1 MMGGLTFLWPIAL
14 ILIPVWLLLAFF
26 YQRNQ
31 AKTAGGKLSV
41 PVPKSVIG
49 KGNRVLIRLLKASRI
64 LFNLGAILIIIS
76 LARPGYFDTE
86 MVLEGEGIDIV
97 IALDLSSSMLA
108 QDFYPDR
115 LEVSKKLMKE
125 FIRQRPVDRIAVVG
139 FAGESFTQS
148 PLTHDHDLLVD
159 LVGEM
164 ECGMIADGTAI
175 GMGLAT
181 SLARLRN
188 TEVGSGVVILLTDGV
203 NNTGYIDPMTAAQM
217 AHKMGVRVYTIGVGS
232 IGVARAPVERR
243 RDGTI
248 VFGNVR
254 VEIDEEL
261 LKEISAMTGAVY
273 YRADNER
280 ALQEI
285 YDRIDQLERTEVR
298 VENIRHF
305 QSLFRIPLLIGT
317 LFLAISIVPS
327 IVLKKFP

>member
-1 MMGGLTFLWPIAL
+1 MGNLTFLWPIAL
-14 ILIPVWLLLAFF
+14 ILVPVWIILAYY
-26 YQRNQ
+26 YQKAYSRRSGRQ
-31 AKTAGGKLSV
+31 VSI
-41 PVPKSVIG
+41 PIPKSSLGFNSGVTKWVLKVSSIVFNVGVVMVIVG
-49 KGNRVLIRLLKASRI
+49 
-64 LFNLGAILIIIS
+64 

-86 MVLEGEGIDIV
+86 VVVQGEGIDIV

-108 QDFYPDR
+108 QDFYPNR

-125 FIRQRPVDRIAVVG
+125 FIQQRPLDRIAVVG

-148 PLTHDHDLLVD
+148 PLTNDHDLLID
-159 LVGEM
+159 LVAEM

-188 TEVGSGVVILLTDGV
+188 TVEGSGVVILLTDGV

-217 AHKMGVRVYTIGVGS
+217 AYKMGVRVYTIGVGS

-261 LKEISAMTGAVY
+261 LREISSLTAARY
-273 YRADNER
+273 YRADNEQ

-285 YDRIDQLERTEVR
+285 YDRIDELEQTEVR
-298 VENIRHF
+298 VENVYHF
-305 QSLFRIPLLIGT
+305 QSLFRIPLLIGMI
-317 LFLAISIVPS
+317 LVVLGLSPS
-327 IVLKKFP
+327 LIFKKFP